1 MSATLNTPDPRFPL
15 VAIFLVIFLFL
26 FAPRVEAQ
34 EVCPVPTWP
43 RYETPAPRVQ
53 EPLEPVR
60 PLVHD
65 HRKVA

>member
-1 MSATLNTPDPRFPL
+1 MTASFNPRDPHIHL
-15 VAIFLVIFLFL
+15 MAIFAIVFLFL
-26 FAPRVEAQ
+26 FAPRAQAQ

-53 EPLEPVR
+53 APLEPVL

-65 HRKVA
+65 HRKIA